1 MRFSKFF
8 IPTLKEAP
16 AEAEI
21 ISHKLML
28 RAGMI
33 RKLASGIYSYLPLGL
48 MALRKIENI
57 IREEVNRVGAQELL
71 LPMVQPAELWKMSGR
86 WHQYGRELLRLK
98 DRHDRDHC
106 LGPTH
111 EEVITNLV
119 RHEVRSYRDLPLNLY
134 QIETKF
140 RDEIRPRFGLM
151 RCREFI
157 MKDGY
162 SFDVDDKAA
171 ERTYQLMYE
180 AYERIF
186 NRCGLNFKVVEA
198 ETGAIG
204 GSFSHEF
211 MALSEIGEDTIV
223 YCKHCSYAANIERAE
238 GKGVKFPKE
247 KQRPMEE
254 VYTPGYKTVEEITLY
269 LNVKPERIVK
279 TILYLSDGK
288 PLAVLVRGD
297 HEINET
303 KLSRLLGC
311 KSLNMIPP
319 NVIEEITGA
328 DVGFAGPVGLNIKI
342 VADKAIK
349 DITNFISGA
358 NKTDY
363 HLMNINLG
371 RDFEADLFGD
381 IRFVKEGDLC
391 PKCGGQLLFKR
402 GIEVGHVF
410 KLGTKYSQALN
421 ATYLDEKGKEK
432 YMVMGCYGIGVG
444 RTLAAIIEQNH
455 DEHGIIFPFSVA
467 PFCIYLLPTDLK
479 KQKIASTA
487 ESVYQTLKDRGLEV
501 FYDDRDVS
509 PGVKFKDA
517 DLIGLPIRI
526 TFGKYLEENKVE
538 VRLRRSGETRI
549 VPLNELELELKAL
562 SQNLKKETYQRVT
575 KSLTGNEY
583 GTH

>member
-48 MALRKIENI
+48 MASRKVENI
-57 IREEVNRVGAQELL
+57 IREEINRVGAQELL
-71 LPMVQPAELWKMSGR
+71 LPMVQPAELWQMSGR

-119 RHEVRSYRDLPLNLY
+119 RYEVRSYRDLPLNFY

-151 RCREFI
+151 RCREFV

-162 SFDVDDKAA
+162 SFDVDDEAA
-171 ERTYQLMYE
+171 ERTYELMYE

-186 NRCGLNFKVVEA
+186 NRCGLTFKVVEA

-238 GKGVKFPKE
+238 GKDVKFPEE
-247 KQRPMEE
+247 KQRPIEE

-269 LNVKPERIVK
+269 LNVKPKRIVK

-297 HEINET
+297 HEINEA

-311 KSLNMIPP
+311 ESLTMIPP
-319 NVIEEITGA
+319 TVVEEITGA
-328 DVGFAGPVGLNIKI
+328 DVGFAGPIGLNIKV
-342 VADKAIK
+342 VADKTIK

-381 IRFVKEGDLC
+381 IRFVTEGDVC
-391 PKCGGQLLFKR
+391 PKCGGQLVFKR

-410 KLGTKYSQALN
+410 KLGTKYSQALK
-421 ATYLDEKGKEK
+421 ATYLDEKGKEQ
-432 YMVMGCYGIGVG
+432 YMIMGCYGIGVG

-467 PFCIYLLPTDLK
+467 PFCIYLLPIDLK
-479 KQKIASTA
+479 KPKIASAA
-487 ESVYQTLKDRGLEV
+487 ERVYQTLKDRGLEV

-517 DLIGLPIRI
+517 DLIGFPIRI
-526 TFGKYLEENKVE
+526 TLGKYLKENKVE

-549 VPLNELELELKAL
+549 VPLNELELESEVL
-562 SQNLKKETYQRVT
+562 SQNAKKKT
-575 KSLTGNEY
+575 
-583 GTH
+583 

>member
-33 RKLASGIYSYLPLGL
+33 RRLASGIYSYLPLGL
-48 MALRKIENI
+48 MASRKVENI
-57 IREEVNRVGAQELL
+57 IREEINRVGAQELL
-71 LPMVQPAELWKMSGR
+71 LPMVQPAELWQMSGR

-119 RHEVRSYRDLPLNLY
+119 RYEVRSYRDLPLNLY

-162 SFDVDDKAA
+162 SFDVDDEAA
-171 ERTYQLMYE
+171 ERTYELMYE

-186 NRCGLNFKVVEA
+186 NRCGLTFKVVEA

-211 MALSEIGEDTIV
+211 MALSEIGEDIIV

-238 GKGVKFPKE
+238 GKDVKFPEE

-269 LNVKPERIVK
+269 LNVKPKRIVK

-297 HEINET
+297 HEINEA
-303 KLSRLLGC
+303 KLSHLLGC
-311 KSLNMIPP
+311 ESLTMIPP
-319 NVIEEITGA
+319 TIVEEITGA
-328 DVGFAGPVGLNIKI
+328 DVGFAGPVGLNIKV
-342 VADKAIK
+342 VADKTIK

-371 RDFEADLFGD
+371 RDFEAALFGD
-381 IRFVKEGDLC
+381 VRFVTEGDVC
-391 PKCGGQLLFKR
+391 PKCGGQLVFKR

-410 KLGTKYSQALN
+410 KLGTKYSQALK
-421 ATYLDEKGKEK
+421 ATYLDEKGKEQ
-432 YMVMGCYGIGVG
+432 YMIMGCYGIGVG

-467 PFCIYLLPTDLK
+467 PFCIYLLPIDLK
-479 KQKIASTA
+479 KPKIATTA
-487 ESVYQTLKDRGLEV
+487 ERVYQTLKDRGLEV
-501 FYDDRDVS
+501 LYDDRDVS

-526 TFGKYLEENKVE
+526 TLGKYLKENKVE

-549 VPLNELELELKAL
+549 VPLNELELTLEAL
-562 SQNLKKETYQRVT
+562 AQN
-575 KSLTGNEY
+575 
-583 GTH
+583 

>member
-48 MALRKIENI
+48 MASRKVENI
-57 IREEVNRVGAQELL
+57 IREEINRVGAQELL
-71 LPMVQPAELWKMSGR
+71 LPMVQPAELWQMSGR

-119 RHEVRSYRDLPLNLY
+119 RYEVRSYRDLPLNFY

-151 RCREFI
+151 RCREFV

-162 SFDVDDKAA
+162 SFDVDDEAA
-171 ERTYQLMYE
+171 ERTYELMYE

-186 NRCGLNFKVVEA
+186 NRCGLTFKVVEA

-238 GKGVKFPKE
+238 GKDIKFPKE
-247 KQRPMEE
+247 KQRPIEE

-269 LNVKPERIVK
+269 LNVKPKRIVK

-297 HEINET
+297 HEINEA

-311 KSLNMIPP
+311 ESLTMIPP
-319 NVIEEITGA
+319 TVVEEITGA
-328 DVGFAGPVGLNIKI
+328 DVGFAGPIGLNIKV
-342 VADKAIK
+342 VADKTIK

-381 IRFVKEGDLC
+381 IRFVTEGDVC
-391 PKCGGQLLFKR
+391 PKCGGQLVFKR

-410 KLGTKYSQALN
+410 KLGTKYSQALK
-421 ATYLDEKGKEK
+421 ATYLDEKGKEQ
-432 YMVMGCYGIGVG
+432 YMIMGCYGIGVG

-467 PFCIYLLPTDLK
+467 PFCIYLLPIDLK
-479 KQKIASTA
+479 KPKIASAA
-487 ESVYQTLKDRGLEV
+487 ERVYQTLKDRGLEV

-517 DLIGLPIRI
+517 DLIGFPIRI
-526 TFGKYLEENKVE
+526 TLGKYLKENKVE

-549 VPLNELELELKAL
+549 VPLNELELESEVL
-562 SQNLKKETYQRVT
+562 SQNAKKKT
-575 KSLTGNEY
+575 
-583 GTH
+583 

>member
-48 MALRKIENI
+48 MASRKVENI
-57 IREEVNRVGAQELL
+57 IREEMNRVGAQELL
-71 LPMVQPAELWKMSGR
+71 LPMVQPAELWQMSGR

-119 RHEVRSYRDLPLNLY
+119 RYEVRSYRDLPLNFY

-151 RCREFI
+151 RCREFV

-162 SFDVDDKAA
+162 SFDVDDEAA
-171 ERTYQLMYE
+171 ERTYELMYE

-186 NRCGLNFKVVEA
+186 NRCGLTFKVVEA

-238 GKGVKFPKE
+238 GKDVKFPEE
-247 KQRPMEE
+247 KQRPIEE
-254 VYTPGYKTVEEITLY
+254 IYTPGYKTVEEITLY

-297 HEINET
+297 HEINEA

-311 KSLNMIPP
+311 ESLTMIPP
-319 NVIEEITGA
+319 TFVEEITGA
-328 DVGFAGPVGLNIKI
+328 DVGFAGPVGLNIKV
-342 VADKAIK
+342 VADKTIK

-381 IRFVKEGDLC
+381 IRFVTEGDVC
-391 PKCGGQLLFKR
+391 PKCGGQLVFKR

-410 KLGTKYSQALN
+410 KLGTKYSQALK
-421 ATYLDEKGKEK
+421 ATYLDEKGKEQ
-432 YMVMGCYGIGVG
+432 YMIMGCYGIGVG

-455 DEHGIIFPFSVA
+455 DEHGIIFLFSVA
-467 PFCIYLLPTDLK
+467 PFCIYLLPIDLK
-479 KQKIASTA
+479 KSKIASAA
-487 ESVYQTLKDRGLEV
+487 ERVYQTLKNRGLEV

-526 TFGKYLEENKVE
+526 TLGKYLKENKVE

-549 VPLNELELELKAL
+549 VPLNELELELEVL
-562 SQNLKKETYQRVT
+562 SQNAKKKT
-575 KSLTGNEY
+575 
-583 GTH
+583 

>member
-48 MALRKIENI
+48 MASRKVENI
-57 IREEVNRVGAQELL
+57 IREEINRVGAQELL
-71 LPMVQPAELWKMSGR
+71 LPMVQPAELWQMSGR

-119 RHEVRSYRDLPLNLY
+119 RYEVRSYRDLPLNFY

-151 RCREFI
+151 RCREFV

-162 SFDVDDKAA
+162 SFDVDDEAA
-171 ERTYQLMYE
+171 ERTYELMYE

-186 NRCGLNFKVVEA
+186 NRCGLTFKVVEA

-238 GKGVKFPKE
+238 GKDIKFPEE
-247 KQRPMEE
+247 KQRPIEE

-269 LNVKPERIVK
+269 LNVKPKRIVK

-297 HEINET
+297 HEINEA

-311 KSLNMIPP
+311 ESLTMIPP
-319 NVIEEITGA
+319 TVVEEITGA
-328 DVGFAGPVGLNIKI
+328 DVGFAGPIGLNIKV
-342 VADKAIK
+342 VADKTIK

-381 IRFVKEGDLC
+381 IRFVTEGDVC
-391 PKCGGQLLFKR
+391 PKCGGQLVFKR

-410 KLGTKYSQALN
+410 KLGTKYSQALK
-421 ATYLDEKGKEK
+421 ATYLDEKGKEQ
-432 YMVMGCYGIGVG
+432 YMIMGCYGIGVG

-467 PFCIYLLPTDLK
+467 PFCIYLLPIDLK
-479 KQKIASTA
+479 KQKIASAA
-487 ESVYQTLKDRGLEV
+487 ERVYQTLKDRGLEV

-517 DLIGLPIRI
+517 DLIGFPIRI
-526 TFGKYLEENKVE
+526 TLGKYLKENKVE

-549 VPLNELELELKAL
+549 VPLNELELESEVL
-562 SQNLKKETYQRVT
+562 SQNAKKKT
-575 KSLTGNEY
+575 
-583 GTH
+583 

>member
-48 MALRKIENI
+48 MASRKVENI
-57 IREEVNRVGAQELL
+57 IREEMNRVGAQELL
-71 LPMVQPAELWKMSGR
+71 LPMVQPAELWQMSGR

-119 RHEVRSYRDLPLNLY
+119 RYEVRSYRDLPLNFY

-151 RCREFI
+151 RCREFV

-162 SFDVDDKAA
+162 SFDVDDEAA
-171 ERTYQLMYE
+171 ERTYELMYE

-186 NRCGLNFKVVEA
+186 NRCGLTFKVVEA

-238 GKGVKFPKE
+238 GKDVKFPEE
-247 KQRPMEE
+247 KQRPIEE
-254 VYTPGYKTVEEITLY
+254 IYTPGYKTVEEITLY

-297 HEINET
+297 HEINEA

-311 KSLNMIPP
+311 ESLTMIPP
-319 NVIEEITGA
+319 TFVEEITGA
-328 DVGFAGPVGLNIKI
+328 DVGFAGPVGLNIKV
-342 VADKAIK
+342 VADKTIK

-381 IRFVKEGDLC
+381 IRFVTEGDVC
-391 PKCGGQLLFKR
+391 PKCGGQLVFKR

-410 KLGTKYSQALN
+410 KLGTKYSQALK
-421 ATYLDEKGKEK
+421 ATYLDEKGKEQ
-432 YMVMGCYGIGVG
+432 YMIMGCYGIGVG

-467 PFCIYLLPTDLK
+467 PFCIYLLPIDLK
-479 KQKIASTA
+479 KSKIASAA
-487 ESVYQTLKDRGLEV
+487 ERVYQTLKDRGLEV

-517 DLIGLPIRI
+517 DLIGFPIRI
-526 TFGKYLEENKVE
+526 TLGKYLKENKVE

-549 VPLNELELELKAL
+549 VPLNELELELEVL
-562 SQNLKKETYQRVT
+562 SQNAKKKT
-575 KSLTGNEY
+575 
-583 GTH
+583 